1 MYIRDFDWLIQILDK
16 LLSKHNVTQ
25 VEVEEVFLNRPMY
38 RFVERGHRRNEDVYS
53 ASGQTEA
60 GRYLIVFF
68 IHKEDNVALILSGR
82 DMDRPERRLYE
93 RRR

>member
-38 RFVERGHRRNEDVYS
+38 RFVECTALLKEGTDGMR
-53 ASGQTEA
+53 T
-60 GRYLIVFF
+60 F
-68 IHKEDNVALILSGR
+68 ILQV
-82 DMDRPERRLYE
+82 DRLKQDAT
-93 RRR
+93 

>member
-38 RFVERGHRRNEDVYS
+38 RFV
-53 ASGQTEA
+53 
-60 GRYLIVFF
+60 
-68 IHKEDNVALILSGR
+68 
-82 DMDRPERRLYE
+82 
-93 RRR
+93 